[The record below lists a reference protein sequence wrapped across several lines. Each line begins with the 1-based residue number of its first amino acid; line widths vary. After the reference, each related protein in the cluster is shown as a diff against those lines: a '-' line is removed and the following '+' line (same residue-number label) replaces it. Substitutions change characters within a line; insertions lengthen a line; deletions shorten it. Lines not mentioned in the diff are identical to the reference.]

1 VSVRTVTEPTLR
13 ALLAQLTS
21 RGRDRREVVAIA
33 AEPRWNGDELL
44 TTDAG
49 PARIVPC
56 VSPLAVRSAL
66 VDHREHD
73 GELLVLLTDLDDA
86 TLGEEVLGRVWDG
99 RVHHPTSWLALQQ
112 LAKVDRLDPQLAGER
127 WLVELLVSVAPTRGY
142 PPPTG
147 GMLTIETAWRYAYR
161 YALQLPVEQPRLLDL
176 LSWAQTDTAQRAVRS
191 LSEEDRARVAE
202 QLARTVSP
210 AATHLLAMVAAGKGA
225 DAVPT
230 GLLVDVLWRDESDH
244 RLAYGRGQLISGLG
258 AGHLDGGAARAWGA
272 AAVEVV
278 AATARS
284 EDAALASSW
293 RAQADTQLAA
303 LDAADAAAGSR
314 VLPSGFT
321 QRLEQAGHQL
331 QALVAAPDRA
341 LLEPVERSL
350 AAVAEHLDA
359 GEGSGRARVHGLE
372 AAVRLARWLVLDPA
386 TSGEGLAAQTR
397 DYRLDGAWV
406 DAARDAVQGET
417 VAALAD
423 ALAQLFAQ
431 VDARRHDRDRRFA
444 AALASWSALPQSGD
458 DQLLPIEHVLERLV
472 APLAQQQPVLV
483 LVVDG
488 LSHAACGPLLRDL
501 GRRGWQ
507 RTAPSTGALPAVLS
521 VLPSVTTVS
530 RTSLLCG
537 ELQQGDQATER
548 DGFASHSALRAAGKG
563 TAPQLFHR
571 ADLGDV
577 EGHVA
582 PKVQQALLD
591 TSQRVVGIVVNG
603 ADDHLAKGSQ
613 LRLAEGLSA
622 IRPLAPIE
630 QAASEA
636 GRAIV
641 LVSDHGHVLDHGTR
655 YVHTA
660 EPGGERWRA
669 TSGASAD
676 ADDEVVVTGP
686 RVLLGG
692 GEGIVAAAT
701 ERIRYVK
708 GDKRGYHGG
717 ATPAEVLCALEVLTP
732 AGVTLEGF
740 EPAAPAAPL
749 WWRPLA
755 DEVDLDAVASTL
767 DAVAAQQVERAPAHD
782 AKGRPVLF
790 GDPGELDAPASSG
803 GTSATG
809 GWIGALLASPLLAQQ
824 RAMGGRASLDDTE
837 LASLVGLLVGAGG
850 TLPTGA
856 LASHLDISP
865 VRLRGKLDALR
876 RLLNLDGYEVVELR
890 GDGTVALNIELL
902 SQQFGVSPS

>member
-1 VSVRTVTEPTLR
+1 MSVRTVTEPTLR

-86 TLGEEVLGRVWDG
+86 TLGEEVLGRVWEG

-127 WLVELLVSVAPTRGY
+127 WLVELLVTVAPTRGY

-176 LSWAQTDTAQRAVRS
+176 LTWAQTEAAARTVRS
-191 LSEEDRARVAE
+191 LAEEDRARIAD

-210 AATHLLAMVAAGKGA
+210 AAIHLLAMVAAGRGTE
-225 DAVPT
+225 AVAT

-244 RLAYGRGQLISGLG
+244 QLAYGRGQLVSKLG
-258 AGHLDGGAARAWGA
+258 AGHLDGAAAHAWGA
-272 AAVEVV
+272 AAVEVTV
-278 AATARS
+278 ATAGS

-293 RAQADTQLAA
+293 CVQADAQLAA

-314 VLPSGFT
+314 VLPSGFSA
-321 QRLEQAGHQL
+321 RLEQAGHQL
-331 QALVAAPDRA
+331 QALVAEPSRT
-341 LLEPVERSL
+341 LLEPLEQAL
-350 AAVAEHLDA
+350 GAVGEHLDA
-359 GEGSGRARVHGLE
+359 REDPGRQRLWSLE
-372 AAVRLARWLVLDPA
+372 AAVRLARWLVLDSSP
-386 TSGEGLAAQTR
+386 SGEALAAR
-397 DYRLDGAWV
+397 ASDYRLDGAWV
-406 DAARDAVQGET
+406 DAARDSIQGET
-417 VAALAD
+417 VASLAD
-423 ALAQLFAQ
+423 GVARLLEV
-431 VDARRHDRDRRFA
+431 VDERRHDRDRRFA
-444 AALASWSALPQSGD
+444 AAFTSWSALPQGGD
-458 DQLLPIEHVLERLV
+458 EQLLPIEHLLERIV
-472 APLAQQQPVLV
+472 APIAAQQPVLV

-507 RTAPSTGALPAVLS
+507 RSARPEGELPAVLA
-521 VLPSVTTVS
+521 VMPSVTEVS

-537 ELQQGDQATER
+537 ELQQGDKRTER
-548 DGFASHSALRAAGKG
+548 DGFTSHGALRDAAKG
-563 TAPQLFHR
+563 QAPQLFHR
-571 ADLGDV
+571 SDLGEVD
-577 EGHVA
+577 GHVA
-582 PKVQQALLD
+582 PTVQQALLD

-613 LRLAEGLSA
+613 LRLAEGLSG
-622 IRPLAPIE
+622 IRPLSPIE
-630 QAASEA
+630 QAAAEA

-641 LVSDHGHVLDHGTR
+641 LVSDHGHVLDHGTT
-655 YVHTA
+655 YVHTTA
-660 EPGGERWRA
+660 PGGERWRA

-676 ADDEVVVTGP
+676 DNAEVMVTGP

-692 GEGIVAAAT
+692 GEGIIAAAT
-701 ERIRYVK
+701 EQPRYVK
-708 GDKRGYHGG
+708 ADKRGYHGG

-732 AGVTLEGF
+732 AGVTLDGF

-749 WWRPLA
+749 WWQPLA
-755 DEVDLDAVASTL
+755 DEIDLDAVASTL
-767 DAVAAQQVERAPAHD
+767 DAVAAGPVERAPAQD
-782 AKGRPVLF
+782 AAGRPVLF
-790 GDPGELDAPASSG
+790 GDPDELQTAGAEV
-803 GTSATG
+803 SAG
-809 GWIGALLASPLLAQQ
+809 GWIGALLESPLLAQQ
-824 RAMGGRASLDDTE
+824 RAMAGRASLDDAE

-856 LASHLDISP
+856 LAGHLDLSP

-876 RLLNLDGYEVVELR
+876 RLLNLDGYEVVDLR
-890 GDGTVALNIELL
+890 ADGTVALNVELL
-902 SQQFGVSPS
+902 SQQFGVTPS